1 MTGYVRLDSAHRNHH
16 EYAVHASKLL
26 GIGLPTVAFLDPAAD
41 GIVVPNST
49 IVVPWTLQDC
59 WLHDEID
66 DVGIP
71 PTGNPAKDTAKFHT
85 VQHAKTQ
92 LVLAATQYTNAELL
106 VWIDAGIFHLP
117 DVKSHHLRR
126 FFSHIR
132 DAPRD
137 RVSFASIWPMSDL
150 VDGVIELN
158 YTHPQWWIAGGVFV
172 VPRQMAGWLDEV
184 FRADVRDTAAKTG
197 AISWEVNHLAA
208 VCRDYEEKT
217 ALWLCGDHDHTL
229 FSFKP

>member
-1 MTGYVRLDSAHRNHH
+1 MRLDSAHRGHD

-26 GIGLPTVAFLDPAAD
+26 LIGLPTVAFLDPAAD
-41 GIVVPNST
+41 GIVVPNT
-49 IVVPWTLQDC
+49 TNVVPWQLEDC
-59 WLHDEID
+59 WLHGEIEN
-66 DVGIP
+66 VGIP
-71 PTGNPAKDTAKFHT
+71 PTDNPGKDTRKFHT

-92 LVLAATQYTNAELL
+92 IVAAATNYTDADLL

-117 DVKSHHLRR
+117 DVKPQHLRR

-132 DAPRD
+132 KAPRD
-137 RVSFASIWPMSDL
+137 RVSFASIWPIDDL
-150 VDGVIELN
+150 IDGEIELN

-172 VPRQMAGWLDEV
+172 VPRHMASWLDQV

-208 VCRDYEEKT
+208 VCRDYQSKT

-229 FSFKP
+229 FSFSP